1 MGPTFYYVILQVL
14 NIEINGELRAKSDA
28 VMLAKGEGF
37 NFQTADRITEYIGLE
52 FNYCVIEM
60 VIVVDLLS

>member
-52 FNYCVIEM
+52 F
-60 VIVVDLLS
+60 IV